1 MKLMKSSGIKFFL
14 HKMQKFAVI
23 GSKALKHLVFF
34 AGCTFLFI
42 YCCFSDI
49 QKAWGAEVV
58 DRIVATVNDEIV
70 LLYDLN
76 QTIKPYE
83 DRIKASNYSYEK
95 ERQMLF
101 KIREDALN
109 MLIERKLAEQE
120 IKEYRISVSG
130 QEINN
135 AIERMKKTTFITDE
149 ELREGLSRQGLTLEE
164 YRKQIEEEILRE
176 KLISREVKSK
186 IVITSEDI
194 KTYYEN
200 HKDVYSGKKKYHLR
214 NIIMKVPK
222 GADETKKL
230 MIFKKIEAVLSE
242 LKQGEPFD
250 KLARIYSDS
259 PLASE
264 GGDLGLFEVKDL
276 SPRLQGA
283 VKVLKEGEYTPVL
296 DTDHEYQILY
306 VQEIQKF
313 PGKTLEESTP
323 EISQKLYKDNVNI
336 KYASWLKDLKS
347 RSHIKIIR

>member
-1 MKLMKSSGIKFFL
+1 MGKNSFFIKCRSNSESF
-14 HKMQKFAVI
+14 VI
-23 GSKALKHLVFF
+23 GSKTLKHPVFC
-34 AGCTFLFI
+34 AVCTVLLFC
-42 YCCFSDI
+42 CCFSDI

-58 DRIVATVNDEIV
+58 DRIVATVNDEII

-76 QTIKPYE
+76 QTIKPYV
-83 DRIKASNYSYEK
+83 DRIKASNYPYEK

-109 MLIERKLAEQE
+109 MLVERKLTDQE
-120 IKEYRISVSG
+120 IKRYKISVS
-130 QEINN
+130 QQQINN
-135 AIERMKKTTFITDE
+135 AIEGIKKTTFITDE
-149 ELREGLSRQGLTLEE
+149 ELREELSRQGLTLEE
-164 YRKQIEEEILRE
+164 YRKQIKEQILRE
-176 KLISREVKSK
+176 KLIGREVKSK

-214 NIIMKVPK
+214 NIIMKVPQ
-222 GADETKKL
+222 GADETEKL
-230 MIFKKIEAVLSE
+230 MIFKKIETVLGK

-264 GGDLGLFEVKDL
+264 GGDLGLFKIKEL
-276 SPRLQGA
+276 SPQVQEA
-283 VKVLKEGEYTPVL
+283 VKLLKEGEYTPVL
-296 DTDHEYQILY
+296 DTDQGYQILY
-306 VQEIQKF
+306 VQEIQES
-313 PGKTLEESTP
+313 PGKTLEESTS
-323 EISQKLYKDNVNI
+323 EISQKLYKDTVNM